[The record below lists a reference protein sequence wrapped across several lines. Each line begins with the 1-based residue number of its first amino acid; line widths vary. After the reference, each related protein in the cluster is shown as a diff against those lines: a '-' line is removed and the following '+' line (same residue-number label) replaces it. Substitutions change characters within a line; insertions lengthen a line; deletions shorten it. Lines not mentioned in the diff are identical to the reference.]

1 MVKPIYI
8 VTGFLDSGKTLAI
21 KRTLWDPRFTEN
33 EKTLIICFEEGDE
46 EYDEKFLKDTH
57 SIVEYMDFKDFDGRK
72 LNELDKKYHMD
83 RVFIEFNGM
92 DDDNILMNMQL
103 PRTFEIAQMICTI
116 DASKFKLHVANMPQF
131 MFNHVSSTEIVVLN
145 RSEGQDYRSL
155 RNKIKSMNQYAV
167 IGLEDKDGNMKEM
180 PLADLFDKNNLDIS
194 DADYGLFYMDAL
206 DNFSKYDNCEIKFNS
221 FLLEE
226 DEDTKA
232 FGRYAMVCCN
242 NDMQRLGMKVVG
254 LKDKL
259 EIGKY
264 YHIEGIFKVLREGS
278 GFRIFVEG
286 KKVSEIQKPEME
298 YVTFN

>member
-8 VTGFLDSGKTLAI
+8 VTGFLDSGKTMAI
-21 KRTLWDPRFTEN
+21 KRTLLDPRFTEY

-46 EYDEKFLKDTH
+46 EYDEEFLRKTH
-57 SIVEYMDFKDFDGRK
+57 SVVEYLDFKDFDGRK
-72 LNELDKKYHMD
+72 LNELDKKHRMD

-92 DDDNILMNMQL
+92 DDDSILLNMEL

-167 IGLEDKDGNMKEM
+167 IGLEDIDGNMSEM
-180 PLADLFDKNNLDIS
+180 PLTDLFDKDNLDIS

-206 DNFSKYDNCEIKFNS
+206 DNFAKYDGCPLKFNA
-221 FLLEE
+221 FFLEE
-226 DEDTKA
+226 IGGKKV

-242 NDMQRLGMKVVG
+242 NDMQRLGMNVLN

-259 EIGKY
+259 ELGGY
-264 YHIEGIFKVLREGS
+264 YHVEGIFRAVREGS
-278 GFRIFVEG
+278 GIRVFVDGLKAEPCPR
-286 KKVSEIQKPEME
+286 PEME